1 MLRLQGK
8 AALVTGGSRGMGR
21 AISLALARAGA
32 DVAVNY
38 HSDADAA
45 FAAVAHGAAADVQRQ
60 IEAMG
65 RRCALLEAD
74 IADDGAARNMVRQ
87 AIAHLGGL
95 DVLVC
100 NAGICPLHDFLDMP
114 MGLFDRVH
122 AVNLRGHFSCSQEAA
137 RAMVRQGRGGRI
149 IAISSIS
156 ARIGGAQQSHYCPT
170 KSGLHSLIQSMAIAL
185 GPHGI
190 TCNSVGP
197 GEIDTDMN
205 VVIPGYQEFWKYLG
219 NVLPLRR
226 VGQPADVAD
235 PVVFLASDEA
245 RYITGQLI
253 MVDGGWLATP
263 LTPADGPSTN

>member
-8 AALVTGGSRGMGR
+8 MALVTGGSRGMGR
-21 AISLALARAGA
+21 AIALALARAGA
-32 DVAVNY
+32 NVAVNY
-38 HSDADAA
+38 HAGADAA
-45 FAAVAHGAAADVQRQ
+45 FAAGAADEVRQQ

-65 RRCALLEAD
+65 RRCVLLEAD
-74 IADDGAARNMVRQ
+74 IADDAAARNLVHQ
-87 AIAHLGGL
+87 SVAQFGGL
-95 DVLVC
+95 DILVC
-100 NAGICPLHDFLDMP
+100 NAGICPMRDFLDLP
-114 MGLFDRVH
+114 MELFDRVH

-137 RAMVRQGRGGRI
+137 RSMIRQGRGGRI

-156 ARIGGAQQSHYCPT
+156 ARIGGGQQSHYCPT

-205 VVIPGYQEFWKYLG
+205 TVIPGCRDYWNYLG
-219 NVLPLRR
+219 KVLPLRR
-226 VGQPADVAD
+226 VGQPSDVAD

-245 RYITGQLI
+245 RYISGQLL
-253 MVDGGWLATP
+253 MVDGGWQATP
-263 LTPADGPSTN
+263 LTPSEGATTT